1 MGYCQK
7 ILLILCVLLTTFDT
21 FAINQN
27 ADPKIYSL
35 DIYQII
41 ISFAPI
47 ALFLI
52 TTSIIFLKLKKE
64 DYKIGDALKE
74 NETITITSPSEIPP
88 VDPAATTAPNTETI
102 QPKSASRL
110 LAFISG
116 MVSVGLASTF
126 CSFWAYNYFQT
137 RESVNLSDITNV
149 LLSLGLG
156 VVPYAFNK
164 ISKAIE

>member
-1 MGYCQK
+1 MK
-7 ILLILCVLLTTFDT
+7 TILKKSSKKTFLTLCVLLTTFDT

-27 ADPKIYSL
+27 VDPKVHSI

-41 ISFAPI
+41 ISLAPI

-74 NETITITSPSEIPP
+74 NETITITSPSTPG
-88 VDPAATTAPNTETI
+88 TSNTQTI

-110 LAFISG
+110 LVFISG
-116 MVSVGLASTF
+116 MISVGLASTF

-137 RESVNLSDITNV
+137 RESANLSDITNV
-149 LLSLGLG
+149 LLTLGLG

>member
-1 MGYCQK
+1 MK
-7 ILLILCVLLTTFDT
+7 TTLKKSSKKTFLTLCVLLITFDT
-21 FAINQN
+21 FAITKNTV
-27 ADPKIYSL
+27 YSL

-41 ISFAPI
+41 ISLSPI

-74 NETITITSPSEIPP
+74 NETITVTSPN
-88 VDPAATTAPNTETI
+88 PAPANNANTETI

-116 MVSVGLASTF
+116 MISVGLASTF
-126 CSFWAYNYFQT
+126 CSFWTYNYFLT
-137 RESVNLSDITNV
+137 GKTADLSSITNV

-164 ISKAIE
+164 VSKAIE